1 MSIEKT
7 RLPNPGSPVLM
18 TINYALRI
26 MHYELILY
34 YFLDPLRQS

>member
-7 RLPNPGSPVLM
+7 RLPNPGSPIIM
-18 TINYALRI
+18 TINYALCI
-26 MHYELILY
+26 TNYELIFY

>member
-1 MSIEKT
+1 MNVNRKNEAAQ
-7 RLPNPGSPVLM
+7 PGQPRH
-18 TINYALRI
+18 YDDQLRI

>member
-1 MSIEKT
+1 MSIKKT
-7 RLPNPGSPVLM
+7 RLPNPGSPVLT

-26 MHYELILY
+26 TNYELIFY